1 MLLAPAPFPHPGAH
15 AFLKPV
21 GDLTEVQPCRI
32 IQARRDGRYQVSLT
46 GRAYSAA
53 NSDVR
58 ARASGTRT
66 VDLAD
71 LAATAEELDPVA
83 AKAGKPKRARKP
95 GARKASQ

>member
-1 MLLAPAPFPHPGAH
+1 MLLAPAPFPHPGAA
-15 AFLKPV
+15 AFLRPV

-32 IQARRDGRYQVSLT
+32 IQARADGRLQVSLT

-53 NSDVR
+53 HPDIR

-71 LAATAEELDPVA
+71 LAATEAELTAAP
-83 AKAGKPKRARKP
+83 AKAKRT
-95 GARKASQ
+95 RKAAPRK